1 MNHTSTRTALAG
13 IAATT
18 TAVAA
23 LTLGAVQAT
32 AAPASESRAG
42 ASQEADTAQ
51 VPGWVLR
58 GKYWQYGNCVLAGN
72 EGVQRG
78 HWDQFQCANGT
89 LQWVLWT
96 NR

>member
-1 MNHTSTRTALAG
+1 MNLTTTRTALAG
-13 IAATT
+13 IVATT

-23 LTLGAVQAT
+23 LALGAVQAS
-32 AAPASESRAG
+32 AAPATGSRV
-42 ASQEADTAQ
+42 TAVQGETAEQ

-72 EGVQRG
+72 EGIQRG
-78 HWDQFQCANGT
+78 HWDQFQCASGA